1 MRLINDFFDAHSPSN
16 RLEGPKQA
24 VVLIHGL
31 GLNSALWETLTPYL
45 YDKYYII
52 TYDLPGHGV
61 EHVHPLPFTWSDI
74 CDQFIAFLDKNRLDT
89 VHLIGHGLGA
99 NLAVKAALRVPLRI
113 QSLSLLSLPGF
124 IPSEYL
130 KQGIED
136 RIKLML
142 SNDRASFITH
152 ILPSLTLQY
161 ESDEISSRISQA
173 YQSVHTGNYLKLLQL
188 FRENDTIADLK
199 SLSTPTILLVG
210 EQDPVYTPV
219 LSAISASYIPQG
231 RFQVI
236 PGAAN
241 LIFMDQPKWTAY
253 WVCKHIDTSSSIAI
267 DTENAMP
274 DTTISLHKVI
284 QSGQHLL
291 QNRQELDIQ
300 FLHSFRICVN
310 GVELPTGWNKRFA
323 KQLLLYLLLFPNAT
337 RQQMYDDL
345 WPNYELKKAQNYLRV
360 CLSHLK
366 SLLEQHSEGSEF
378 LRIDRE
384 HITLQ
389 GNIRC
394 DLLDLIHN
402 LKEAMNEQNEEVK
415 AARILQ
421 IWENLPRHLLSGYVD
436 DWILGTR
443 DKIEWQLTVL
453 AHWLKKKGNLSDMA
467 VNFNYIAIRNFLHEE
482 E

>member
-1 MRLINDFFDAHSPSN
+1 MRPIPDFFDPDPPSS
-16 RLEGPKQA
+16 RLEGPKQT

-31 GLNSALWETLTPYL
+31 GLNSALWATLTPFL
-45 YDKYYII
+45 YDKYYIA
-52 TYDLPGHGV
+52 TYDLPGHGSNPK
-61 EHVHPLPFTWSDI
+61 HSLPITWPDL
-74 CDQFIAFLDKNRLDT
+74 CDHFVAFMDSNRLDT
-89 VHLIGHGLGA
+89 VHLLGHGLGA
-99 NLAVKAALRVPLRI
+99 NLAVKVAGRVPLRI

-142 SNDRASFITH
+142 SSDRTRFITQ
-152 ILPSLTLQY
+152 ILPALTVQH
-161 ESDEISSRISQA
+161 ESDDIRSHISRA
-173 YQSVHTGNYLKLLQL
+173 YQDVHKGSYLQLLQL
-188 FRENDTIADLK
+188 FRDNDTIADLK
-199 SLSTPTILLVG
+199 SLSTPTILLGG

-236 PGAAN
+236 SGAAN
-241 LIFMDQPKWTAY
+241 LIFLDQPKWTAY
-253 WVCKHIDTSSSIAI
+253 WISKHIDTLSSISKET
-267 DTENAMP
+267 DNTLP

-291 QNRQELDIQ
+291 QSGPELDIQ

-310 GVELPTGWNKRFA
+310 GVELPTGWNKRLA

-366 SLLEQHSEGSEF
+366 SLLEQHSEGTEF

-402 LKEAMNEQNEEVK
+402 LKVAMDEQNIEVK
-415 AARILQ
+415 AAYILQ
-421 IWENLPRHLLSGYVD
+421 IWDNLPRHLLSGYVD

-443 DKIEWQLTVL
+443 DKIEWQLTAL
-453 AHWLKKKGNLSDMA
+453 ARWLEENGNESS
-467 VNFNYIAIRNFLHEE
+467 NPIHFNHAAIRSFLIEHE
-482 E
+482 

>member
-1 MRLINDFFDAHSPSN
+1 MRLIHDFFDPDSTSN
-16 RLEGPKQA
+16 RLERPKQTII
-24 VVLIHGL
+24 LIHGL
-31 GLNSALWETLTPYL
+31 GLNSALWATLTPYL
-45 YDKYYII
+45 YDSYYVI
-52 TYDLPGHGV
+52 TYDLPGHRD
-61 EHVHPLPFTWSDI
+61 EHELPLPFTWPVV
-74 CDQFIAFLDKNRLDT
+74 CDHFVAFMDKNHLDN

-99 NLAVKAALRVPLRI
+99 NLAVKVALHIPLRI

-130 KQGIED
+130 RQGLED

-142 SNDRASFITH
+142 SSDRTGFITH
-152 ILPSLTLQY
+152 ILPSLTVQH
-161 ESDEISSRISQA
+161 ESDEISSRISHA
-173 YQSVHTGNYLKLLQL
+173 YQGITTANYLKLLQL
-188 FRENDTIADLK
+188 FGDNDTIADLK
-199 SLSTPTILLVG
+199 RLSTPTILLGG

-241 LIFMDQPKWTAY
+241 LIFLDQPKWTAY
-253 WVCKHIDTSSSIAI
+253 WVSKHIDTSSSIVINTANTI
-267 DTENAMP
+267 P

-310 GVELPTGWNKRFA
+310 GIELPTGWNKRFA

-384 HITLQ
+384 HVTLQ

-402 LKEAMNEQNEEVK
+402 LKEAMGEQHEEVK

-421 IWENLPRHLLSGYVD
+421 VWENLPRNLLSGYVD

-443 DKIEWQLTVL
+443 DKIEWQLTTL
-453 AHWLKKKGNLSDMA
+453 AHWMNEYGDDSSIPIH
-467 VNFNYIAIRNFLHEE
+467 FNHALRNFLLEND
-482 E
+482 